1 MQDGKLHKK
10 SRRKIRRIVQIART
24 VRLNRRRTAENKC
37 LRGVCPS
44 EVFLV
49 YTILSRAVLSQST
62 QPAKPIGF
70 HTPRAANP
78 PPKSYNASLSSS
90 RAPGI
95 CVASYGWWLVV
106 VEISATLFQPAR
118 SGSHLYSA
126 PLHPVRSRTLSS
138 RSYSPLV
145 GLATPL
151 LPCIPH
157 LHPYYITRMGI
168 CQEVFSKS
176 LWKTLKV
183 FPSTT
188 HPSGRASHLLTPLLY
203 HKSCDLSIDF

>member
-90 RAPGI
+90 CAPGI

-106 VEISATLFQPAR
+106 VEISATLFQPVR

-138 RSYSPLV
+138 RSYPTLV
-145 GLATPL
+145 GLAISL
-151 LPCIPH
+151 ASA
-157 LHPYYITRMGI
+157 LHPSFT
-168 CQEVFSKS
+168 S
-176 LWKTLKV
+176 
-183 FPSTT
+183 
-188 HPSGRASHLLTPLLY
+188 LLY